1 MQTTA
6 RKNINKQGQHGRS
19 GKDKKIRAS
28 IVGAYRR
35 LIQLPPFG
43 KYANA
48 ANAANTI
55 PRLRRQL
62 YFFVEHP
69 TTVYRSRPRPGKNA
83 KADEAKG
90 PGVVLA
96 VACRCV
102 CAQPAAAEAGST
114 TRLAG
119 HHSAP
124 SVPLVAEPTA
134 AHQGCRMG
142 IVSSVRHLGPGGYSG
157 CMYRCFYYATPFC
170 LFFRVPGREENYQ
183 TDALFFTPLE
193 TPAVFPAVG
202 SIAVG

>member
-28 IVGAYRR
+28 IAGR
-35 LIQLPPFG
+35 LSAFNPTAPLWEICKCCKCCKHDPALMSPTLF
-43 KYANA
+43 
-48 ANAANTI
+48 
-55 PRLRRQL
+55 LRRASNYSISL
-62 YFFVEHP
+62 
-69 TTVYRSRPRPGKNA
+69 SRPRPGKNA

-157 CMYRCFYYATPFC
+157 CMYRWFYYTPPFW
-170 LFFRVPGREENYQ
+170 FFRVPGREENYQ
-183 TDALFFTPLE
+183 TDALSLHR
-193 TPAVFPAVG
+193 
-202 SIAVG
+202 